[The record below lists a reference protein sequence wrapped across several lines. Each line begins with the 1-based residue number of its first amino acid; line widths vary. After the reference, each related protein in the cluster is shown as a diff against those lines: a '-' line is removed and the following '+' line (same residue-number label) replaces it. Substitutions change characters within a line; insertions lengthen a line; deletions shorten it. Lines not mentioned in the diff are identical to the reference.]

1 MAGPKAAFDEW
12 VDQFHQWR
20 DEIGFDHPYIN
31 QYQFETL
38 LAEEVVSPVVEFG
51 DFAGQPKW
59 ERLRDIPGQNIKDAL
74 LHLII
79 YQGDTEFASVEQQR
93 ELVNTAPSEWD
104 MYCLGRVMCE
114 EMRHG
119 WQMCYLMIE
128 HFGDEGRREALKQ
141 LERRSW
147 KKQRLLGS
155 FNEDVTNWVDFFV
168 YTNFVDRDGKFQLKM
183 LEHSA
188 FQPLARSV
196 TAMLKEENFHMGTG
210 TSGMQR
216 ILKAGIVPVPLF
228 QKWLNKWIPTA
239 YDLFGKDESG
249 SAEWAY
255 VWGLKGRYDE
265 SPDLPTAD
273 KKHLNERSRVQFHEE
288 VDGIIQRL
296 NKVLPVEGPKLITP
310 DLKFNR
316 RIGLHA
322 GQPYA
327 VTGELLSPEEHKRH
341 LAEVLPGP
349 ADEAAVLELQQVEG
363 WIEHR
368 DYDPGKVG

>member
-1 MAGPKAAFDEW
+1 MTSKQAAFDEW
-12 VDQFHQWR
+12 IDQFHQWR
-20 DEIGFDHPYIN
+20 EAIGFDHPYIH
-31 QYQFETL
+31 QYKFETL
-38 LAEEVVSPVVEFG
+38 LADDVISPVVEFG
-51 DFAGQPKW
+51 DFRGQQKW
-59 ERLRDIPGQNIKDAL
+59 DRLRDIPGQNIKDSL

-93 ELVNTAPSEWD
+93 QLVNSTPSEWD
-104 MYCLGRVMCE
+104 AYCLGRVMCE

-128 HFGDEGRREALKQ
+128 HFGDEGRREAQKQ

-147 KKQRLLGS
+147 NKQRLLGS
-155 FNEDVTNWVDFFV
+155 FNEDVTNWVDFFI

-188 FQPLARSV
+188 FQPLARSM
-196 TAMLKEENFHMGTG
+196 TPMLKEENFHMGTG

-216 ILKAGIVPVPLF
+216 IIKAGIVPTPLF

-265 SPDLPTAD
+265 SPDLPEAD
-273 KKHLNERSRVQFHEE
+273 KRHLNERSRQQYYDE

-296 NKVLPVEGPKLITP
+296 NKVVVPGQPLLYTP
-310 DLKFNR
+310 DIKFNR
-316 RIGLHA
+316 RIG
-322 GQPYA
+322 QYA
-327 VTGELLSPEEHKRH
+327 RMPFSAQGELLDQASYEKH
-341 LAEVLPGP
+341 LAEVLPT
-349 ADEAAVLELQQVEG
+349 AVDEAAVQELQKVEG
-363 WIEHR
+363 WIEHK
-368 DYDPGKVG
+368 DYDPSKLQ